1 MKLKKLICTLLIF
14 IIPTLMIFAQTQKSK
29 QPHNGKVQTIVEYGD
44 NFFTAGDDGFVIK
57 WLPDGTGEHF
67 QISDLEIKLI
77 AVSPNG
83 TDIAVY
89 ETDGFSIHRIS
100 EWNWKTLTRKSAKRF
115 TDSIVS
121 LEYSAKGTYLMA
133 GTSSVDGMLFLDPKT
148 KLTPLSVVKE
158 STGTVTVA
166 KTGKTEKTVLMYN
179 PEGILSYYNLADG
192 SKVQEFECVALLE
205 QPTLLYNNVYL
216 AGVKND
222 SINIVKAT
230 TGELSTTIPAK
241 NPIIIKSDTSDLH
254 YVEFDEENDRFIL
267 KQVPLKKSDLQF
279 IPVELQYFTMG
290 DIEEISVAT
299 YSELNGL
306 VYGTSS
312 GALFQNGLYPS
323 SEAIDITLTR
333 VTETAHHRISDIIFI
348 DTNYYFIT
356 NNNIYTGKILE
367 KETSILAENINS
379 TNLVSLG
386 NDLILWSANE
396 SKPVYKLVM
405 NDDGSTNLVQLFE
418 IDKPITSLT
427 VSQKGIVT
435 ITGNSNVYLY
445 DFEKNTNE
453 SIYSSS
459 GLQDAILVDDENIFV
474 AKTAVTNPTSAL
486 INININ
492 TKETVPHPVKGD
504 IMFSLES
511 QEKAGTKQIYGVSI
525 ISSNGKKTTE
535 IFSYVPATKTY
546 SPLLQWADEDTSAF
560 VKVING
566 VIYTNIAKSGARSLN
581 LSTKKSA
588 SLKRSA
594 SLPKDIAGNKNYIV
608 TVNQDGSLTWY
619 NNTTS
624 AKLEN
629 WNFTA
634 EEYLT
639 SF

>member
-1 MKLKKLICTLLIF
+1 MKLKKLFCTLLIF
-14 IIPTLMIFAQTQKSK
+14 IIPTVMIFAQTQKSK
-29 QPHNGKVQTIVEYGD
+29 QPHNGKVQAIVEYGD

-166 KTGKTEKTVLMYN
+166 KTGTTEKTVLMYN
-179 PEGILSYYNLADG
+179 PEGMLTYFNLLNG
-192 SKVQEFECVALLE
+192 SKVQEFECVSLLE

-216 AGVKND
+216 AGVKNN

-241 NPIIIKSDTSDLH
+241 NPIILKSDTSDLH

-290 DIEEISVAT
+290 DIQEISVAT
-299 YSELNGL
+299 YSEINGL
-306 VYGTSS
+306 VYGTNS
-312 GALFQNGLYPS
+312 GALYQNGLYPS
-323 SEAIDITLTR
+323 TETIDITLTR
-333 VTETAHHRISDIIFI
+333 VTETAHHRISDIVFV
-348 DTNYYFIT
+348 DTNCYFIT
-356 NNNIYTGKILE
+356 NNNIYTGKIVE
-367 KETSILAENINS
+367 KDTTLLAENINS
-379 TNLVSLG
+379 TNLISLG
-386 NDLILWSANE
+386 NELILWSANE

-405 NDDGSTNLVQLFE
+405 NEDGTTDLTQLFT

-511 QEKAGTKQIYGVSI
+511 QDKGGIKQIYGVSI
-525 ISSNGKKTTE
+525 ITSNGKKTTE
-535 IFSYVPATKTY
+535 IFCYVPSTKTY

-594 SLPKDIAGNKNYIV
+594 SLPKDIAGNKSYIV

-619 NNTTS
+619 NTTSS

-634 EEYLT
+634 ENYLT

>member
-1 MKLKKLICTLLIF
+1 MKLKKLFCTLLIF
-14 IIPTLMIFAQTQKSK
+14 IIPNLIIFAQTQKSK
-29 QPHNGKVQTIVEYGD
+29 QPHNGKVQSIVEYGE

-89 ETDGFSIHRIS
+89 ETDGFSIHRVS

-133 GTSSVDGMLFLDPKT
+133 GTSSIDGMLFLDPKT
-148 KLTPLSVVKE
+148 KLTPLSVVKD
-158 STGTVTVA
+158 STGTVTIA

-179 PEGILSYYNLADG
+179 PEGILSYYNLTDG
-192 SKVQEFECVALLE
+192 SKVQEFECVSLLE

-216 AGVKND
+216 AGVKNN

-230 TGELSTTIPAK
+230 TGELTTTIPAQ

-299 YSELNGL
+299 YSDTNGL
-306 VYGTSS
+306 IYGTSS
-312 GALFQNGLYPS
+312 GALYQNGIYPS
-323 SEAIDITLTR
+323 TEAIDITLTR
-333 VTETAHHRISDIIFI
+333 VTEPAHHRISDIVFV

-356 NNNIYTGKILE
+356 NNNIYIGKILE
-367 KETSILAENINS
+367 KETSLLAENINS
-379 TNLVSLG
+379 TNLISLG
-386 NDLILWSANE
+386 KDLILWSANE
-396 SKPVYKLVM
+396 SKPVYKLVI
-405 NDDGSTNLVQLFE
+405 NEDGSTDFTQLFE
-418 IDKPITSLT
+418 INKPITSLT
-427 VSQKGIVT
+427 VSEKGIVT

-453 SIYSSS
+453 SIYTSS

-486 INININ
+486 ININIT

-511 QEKAGTKQIYGVSI
+511 QDKSGTKQIYGVSI
-525 ISSNGKKTTE
+525 INSNGKKTTE
-535 IFSYVPATKTY
+535 IFSYVPTTKTY

-581 LSTKKSA
+581 LYTKKSA

-594 SLPKDIAGNKNYIV
+594 SLPKDIAGNKTYIV

-619 NNTTS
+619 NTTSS

-634 EEYLT
+634 EDYIS

>member
-1 MKLKKLICTLLIF
+1 MKLKKLFCTLLIF
-14 IIPTLMIFAQTQKSK
+14 IIPNLIIFAQTQKSK
-29 QPHNGKVQTIVEYGD
+29 QPHNGKVQSIVEYGE

-89 ETDGFSIHRIS
+89 ETDGFSIHRVS

-133 GTSSVDGMLFLDPKT
+133 GTSSIDGMLFLDPKT
-148 KLTPLSVVKE
+148 KLTPLSVVKD
-158 STGTVTVA
+158 STGTVTIA

-192 SKVQEFECVALLE
+192 SKVQEFECVSLLE

-216 AGVKND
+216 AGVKNN

-230 TGELSTTIPAK
+230 TGELTTTIPAQ

-299 YSELNGL
+299 YSDTNGL
-306 VYGTSS
+306 IYGTSS
-312 GALFQNGLYPS
+312 GALYQNGIYPS
-323 SEAIDITLTR
+323 TEAIDITLTR
-333 VTETAHHRISDIIFI
+333 VTEPAHHRISDIVFV

-356 NNNIYTGKILE
+356 NNNIYIGKILE
-367 KETSILAENINS
+367 KETSLLAENINS
-379 TNLVSLG
+379 TNLISLG
-386 NDLILWSANE
+386 KDLILWSANE
-396 SKPVYKLVM
+396 SNPVYKLVI
-405 NDDGSTNLVQLFE
+405 NEDGSTDFTQLFE

-427 VSQKGIVT
+427 VSEKGIVT

-453 SIYSSS
+453 SIYTSS

-486 INININ
+486 ININIT

-511 QEKAGTKQIYGVSI
+511 QDKSGTKQIYGVSI
-525 ISSNGKKTTE
+525 INSNGKKTTE
-535 IFSYVPATKTY
+535 IFSYVPTTKTY

-581 LSTKKSA
+581 LYTKKSA

-594 SLPKDIAGNKNYIV
+594 SLPKDIAGNKTYIV

-619 NNTTS
+619 NTTSS

-634 EEYLT
+634 EDYIS

>member
-29 QPHNGKVQTIVEYGD
+29 QPHNGKVQSIVEYGE

-216 AGVKND
+216 AGAKND

-306 VYGTSS
+306 VYGTNS

-323 SEAIDITLTR
+323 NEAIDITLSR

-405 NDDGSTNLVQLFE
+405 NDDGSTDLVQLFE

-427 VSQKGIVT
+427 VSPKGIVT
-435 ITGNSNVYLY
+435 ITGNANVYLY

-453 SIYSSS
+453 AIYSSS

-511 QEKAGTKQIYGVSI
+511 QDKAGTKQIYGVSI
-525 ISSNGKKTTE
+525 ITSNGKKTTE
-535 IFSYVPATKTY
+535 IFSYVPTTKTY

-634 EEYLT
+634 EDYIS

>member
-1 MKLKKLICTLLIF
+1 MKLKKLFCTLLIF
-14 IIPTLMIFAQTQKSK
+14 IIPNLIIFAQTQKSK
-29 QPHNGKVQTIVEYGD
+29 QPHNGKVQSIVEYGE
-44 NFFTAGDDGFVIK
+44 NFFTTGDDGFVIK

-89 ETDGFSIHRIS
+89 ETDGFSIHRVS

-133 GTSSVDGMLFLDPKT
+133 GTSSIDGMLFLDPKT
-148 KLTPLSVVKE
+148 KLTPLSVVKD
-158 STGTVTVA
+158 STGTVTIA

-192 SKVQEFECVALLE
+192 SKVQEFECVSLLE

-216 AGVKND
+216 AGVKNN

-230 TGELSTTIPAK
+230 TGELTTTIPAQ

-299 YSELNGL
+299 YSDTNGL
-306 VYGTSS
+306 IYGTSS
-312 GALFQNGLYPS
+312 GALYQNGIYPS
-323 SEAIDITLTR
+323 TEAIDITLTR
-333 VTETAHHRISDIIFI
+333 VTEPAHHRISDIVFV

-356 NNNIYTGKILE
+356 NNNIYIGKILE
-367 KETSILAENINS
+367 KETSLLAENINS
-379 TNLVSLG
+379 TNLISLG
-386 NDLILWSANE
+386 KDLILWSANE
-396 SKPVYKLVM
+396 SKPVYKLVI
-405 NDDGSTNLVQLFE
+405 NEDGSTDFTQLFE

-427 VSQKGIVT
+427 VSEKGIVT

-453 SIYSSS
+453 SIYTSS

-486 INININ
+486 ININIT

-511 QEKAGTKQIYGVSI
+511 QDKSGTKQIYGVSI
-525 ISSNGKKTTE
+525 INSNGKKTTE
-535 IFSYVPATKTY
+535 IFSYVPTTKTY

-581 LSTKKSA
+581 LYTKKSA

-594 SLPKDIAGNKNYIV
+594 SLPKDIAGNKTYIV

-619 NNTTS
+619 NTTSS

-634 EEYLT
+634 EDYIS

>member
-1 MKLKKLICTLLIF
+1 MKLKKLFCTLLIF

-29 QPHNGKVQTIVEYGD
+29 QPHNGKVQSIVEYGE

-179 PEGILSYYNLADG
+179 PEGILSYYNLTDG
-192 SKVQEFECVALLE
+192 SKVQEFECTALLE

-216 AGVKND
+216 AGVKNN

-241 NPIIIKSDTSDLH
+241 NPIILKSDTSDLH

-267 KQVPLKKSDLQF
+267 KQVPLKKTDLQF

-306 VYGTSS
+306 IYGTSS

-323 SEAIDITLTR
+323 SETIDITLTR
-333 VTETAHHRISDIIFI
+333 VTEPAHHRISDIIFV

-405 NDDGSTNLVQLFE
+405 NDDGSTDLVQLFE

-435 ITGNSNVYLY
+435 ITGNANVYLY

>member
-1 MKLKKLICTLLIF
+1 MNTKKILSVLFLFICSVCVF
-14 IIPTLMIFAQTQKSK
+14 SQTQNSL
-29 QPHNGKVQTIVEYGD
+29 QPHQKTVRSIVEFND
-44 NFFTAGDDGFVIK
+44 SFFTAGDDGFVIK

-158 STGTVTVA
+158 TTGTVTVA
-166 KTGKTEKTVLMYN
+166 RTGSTEKTVLMYN
-179 PEGILSYYNLADG
+179 PQGTLTYYNLLNG
-192 SKVQEFECVALLE
+192 SKVHEFECEMLLE
-205 QPTLLYNNVYL
+205 QPTLLYNNYYL
-216 AGVKND
+216 VGAKND
-222 SINIVKAT
+222 SIAVINAT
-230 TGELSTTIPAK
+230 TGETSTTIPAK
-241 NPIIIKSDTSDLH
+241 NPIILKSQGSDLNF
-254 YVEFDEENDRFIL
+254 VEFDSENDRFIL
-267 KQVPLKKSDLQF
+267 KQVPLKQSDLQF
-279 IPVELQYFTMG
+279 IPVELQYFTIG
-290 DIEEISVAT
+290 NIEEITS
-299 YSELNGL
+299 SL
-306 VYGTSS
+306 VSTNNEIFYGTAT
-312 GALFQNGLYPS
+312 GAIYKNGIYPS
-323 SEAIDITLTR
+323 EESLNIDVPRL
-333 VTETAHHRISDIIFI
+333 TETAHNLISDVAII
-348 DTNYYFIT
+348 DSKYYFISHNT
-356 NNNIYTGKILE
+356 IFIGDILQKEISVLKENVNASNII
-367 KETSILAENINS
+367 
-379 TNLVSLG
+379 SLQE
-386 NDLILWSANE
+386 DLILWSLNDT
-396 SKPVYKLVM
+396 KPVYKLHF
-405 NDDGSTNLVQLFE
+405 NQDGSTEITELFT
-418 IDKPITSLT
+418 IDKPITSLNAT
-427 VSQKGIVT
+427 TEGIVT
-435 ITGNSNVYLY
+435 ITGNAVVYFY
-445 DFEKNTNE
+445 SFEKNINE
-453 SIYSSS
+453 EIYSSS
-459 GLQDAILVDDENIFV
+459 GLQDAILFDNENLYV

-504 IMFSLES
+504 IMFSLET

-535 IFSYVPATKTY
+535 IFTYTPSTKSY

-581 LSTKKSA
+581 LTTKKSA
-588 SLKRSA
+588 VLKRSA
-594 SLPKDIAGNKNYIV
+594 SLPKAIVGNNTHIATI
-608 TVNQDGSLTWY
+608 NQDGSITWY
-619 NNTTS
+619 NVTTN

-629 WNFTA
+629 WNLTA
-634 EEYLT
+634 EDYIS

>member
-1 MKLKKLICTLLIF
+1 MKLKKLFCTLLIF
-14 IIPTLMIFAQTQKSK
+14 IIPTVMIFAQTQKSK
-29 QPHNGKVQTIVEYGD
+29 QPHNGKVQSIVEYGE

-89 ETDGFSIHRIS
+89 ETDGFSIHRVS

-133 GTSSVDGMLFLDPKT
+133 GTSSIDGMLFLDPKT
-148 KLTPLSVVKE
+148 KLTPLSVVKD
-158 STGTVTVA
+158 STGTVTIA

-192 SKVQEFECVALLE
+192 SKVQEFECVSLLE

-216 AGVKND
+216 AGVKNN

-230 TGELSTTIPAK
+230 TGELTTTIPAQ

-299 YSELNGL
+299 YSDTNGL
-306 VYGTSS
+306 IYGTSS
-312 GALFQNGLYPS
+312 GALYQNGIYPS
-323 SEAIDITLTR
+323 TEAIDITLTR
-333 VTETAHHRISDIIFI
+333 VTEPAHHRISDIVFV

-356 NNNIYTGKILE
+356 NNNIYIGKILE
-367 KETSILAENINS
+367 KETSLLAENINS
-379 TNLVSLG
+379 TNLISLG
-386 NDLILWSANE
+386 KDLILWSANE
-396 SKPVYKLVM
+396 SKPVYKLVI
-405 NDDGSTNLVQLFE
+405 NEDGSTDFTQLFE

-427 VSQKGIVT
+427 VSDKGIVT

-453 SIYSSS
+453 SIYTSS

-486 INININ
+486 ININIT

-511 QEKAGTKQIYGVSI
+511 QDKSGTKQIYGVSI
-525 ISSNGKKTTE
+525 INSNGKKTTE
-535 IFSYVPATKTY
+535 IFSYVPTTKTY

-581 LSTKKSA
+581 LYTKKSA

-594 SLPKDIAGNKNYIV
+594 SLPKDIAGNKTYIV

-619 NNTTS
+619 NTTSS

-634 EEYLT
+634 EDYIS

>member
-1 MKLKKLICTLLIF
+1 MKLKKLFCTLLIF
-14 IIPTLMIFAQTQKSK
+14 IIPTVMIFAQTQKSK
-29 QPHNGKVQTIVEYGD
+29 QPHNGKVQSIVEYGE

-89 ETDGFSIHRIS
+89 ETDGFSIHRVS

-133 GTSSVDGMLFLDPKT
+133 GTSSIDGMLFLDPKT
-148 KLTPLSVVKE
+148 KLTPLSVVKD
-158 STGTVTVA
+158 STGTVTIA

-192 SKVQEFECVALLE
+192 SKVQEFECVSLLE

-216 AGVKND
+216 AGVKNN

-230 TGELSTTIPAK
+230 TGELTTTIPAQ

-299 YSELNGL
+299 YSDTNGL
-306 VYGTSS
+306 IYGTSS
-312 GALFQNGLYPS
+312 GALYQNGIYPS
-323 SEAIDITLTR
+323 TEAIDITLTR
-333 VTETAHHRISDIIFI
+333 VTEPAHHRISDIVFV

-356 NNNIYTGKILE
+356 NNNIYIGKILE
-367 KETSILAENINS
+367 KETSLLAENINS
-379 TNLVSLG
+379 TNLISLG
-386 NDLILWSANE
+386 KDLILWSANE
-396 SKPVYKLVM
+396 SKPVYKLVI
-405 NDDGSTNLVQLFE
+405 NEDGSTDFTQLFE

-427 VSQKGIVT
+427 VSEKGIVT

-453 SIYSSS
+453 SIYTSS

-486 INININ
+486 ININIT

-511 QEKAGTKQIYGVSI
+511 QDKSGTKQIYGVSI
-525 ISSNGKKTTE
+525 INSNGKKTTE
-535 IFSYVPATKTY
+535 IFSYVPTTKTY

-581 LSTKKSA
+581 LYTKKSA

-594 SLPKDIAGNKNYIV
+594 SLPKDIAGNKTYIV

-619 NNTTS
+619 NTTSS

-634 EEYLT
+634 EDYIS

>member
-1 MKLKKLICTLLIF
+1 MKLKKLFCTLLIF
-14 IIPTLMIFAQTQKSK
+14 FIPTLMIFAQTQKSM
-29 QPHNGKVQTIVEYGD
+29 QPHNGKVQSIVEFGE

-67 QISDLEIKLI
+67 QISDLEIKLV

-89 ETDGFSIHRIS
+89 ETDGFSIHRVS

-179 PEGILSYYNLADG
+179 PEGILSYFNLADG
-192 SKVQEFECVALLE
+192 SKVQEFECTALLE

-241 NPIIIKSDTSDLH
+241 NPIILKSDASDLL

-306 VYGTSS
+306 VYGTNS

-333 VTETAHHRISDIIFI
+333 VTEPAHHRISDIIFV

-405 NDDGSTNLVQLFE
+405 NDDGSTDLVQLFE

-453 SIYSSS
+453 AIYSSS

-525 ISSNGKKTTE
+525 ITSNGKKTTE
-535 IFSYVPATKTY
+535 IFSYVPSTKTY

-634 EEYLT
+634 EDYIS

>member
-1 MKLKKLICTLLIF
+1 MKLKKLFCTLLIF
-14 IIPTLMIFAQTQKSK
+14 IIPNLIIFAQTQKSK
-29 QPHNGKVQTIVEYGD
+29 QPHNGKVQSIVEYGE

-89 ETDGFSIHRIS
+89 ETDGFSIHRVS

-133 GTSSVDGMLFLDPKT
+133 GTSSIDGMLFLDPKT
-148 KLTPLSVVKE
+148 KLTPLSVVKD
-158 STGTVTVA
+158 STGTVTIA

-192 SKVQEFECVALLE
+192 SKVQEFECVSLLE

-216 AGVKND
+216 AGVKNN

-230 TGELSTTIPAK
+230 TGELTTIIPAQ

-299 YSELNGL
+299 YSDTNGL
-306 VYGTSS
+306 IYGTSS
-312 GALFQNGLYPS
+312 GALYQNGIYPS
-323 SEAIDITLTR
+323 TEAIDITLTR
-333 VTETAHHRISDIIFI
+333 VTEPAHHRISDIVFV

-356 NNNIYTGKILE
+356 NNNIYIGKILE
-367 KETSILAENINS
+367 KETSLLAENINS
-379 TNLVSLG
+379 TNLISLG
-386 NDLILWSANE
+386 KDLILWSANE
-396 SKPVYKLVM
+396 SKPVYKLVI
-405 NDDGSTNLVQLFE
+405 NEDGSTDFTQLFE

-427 VSQKGIVT
+427 VSEKGIVT

-453 SIYSSS
+453 SIYTSS

-486 INININ
+486 ININIT

-511 QEKAGTKQIYGVSI
+511 QDKSGTKQIYGVSI
-525 ISSNGKKTTE
+525 INSNGKKTTE
-535 IFSYVPATKTY
+535 IFSYVPTTKTY

-594 SLPKDIAGNKNYIV
+594 SLPKDIAGNKSYIV

-619 NNTTS
+619 NTTSS

-634 EEYLT
+634 EDYIS

>member
-1 MKLKKLICTLLIF
+1 MKLKKLFCTLLIF
-14 IIPTLMIFAQTQKSK
+14 IIPNLIIFAQTQKSK
-29 QPHNGKVQTIVEYGD
+29 QPHNGKVQSIVEYGE

-89 ETDGFSIHRIS
+89 ETDGFSIHRVS

-133 GTSSVDGMLFLDPKT
+133 GTSSIDGMLFLDPKT
-148 KLTPLSVVKE
+148 KLTPLSVVKD
-158 STGTVTVA
+158 STGTVTIA

-192 SKVQEFECVALLE
+192 SKVQEFECVSLLE

-216 AGVKND
+216 AGVKNN

-230 TGELSTTIPAK
+230 TGELTTTIPAQ

-299 YSELNGL
+299 YSDTNGL
-306 VYGTSS
+306 IYGTSS
-312 GALFQNGLYPS
+312 GALYQNGIYPS
-323 SEAIDITLTR
+323 TEAIDITLTR
-333 VTETAHHRISDIIFI
+333 VTEPAHHRISDIVFV

-356 NNNIYTGKILE
+356 NNNIYIGKILE
-367 KETSILAENINS
+367 KETSLLAENINS
-379 TNLVSLG
+379 TNLISLG
-386 NDLILWSANE
+386 KDLILWSANE
-396 SKPVYKLVM
+396 SKPVYKLVI
-405 NDDGSTNLVQLFE
+405 NEDGSTDFTQLFE

-427 VSQKGIVT
+427 VSEKGIVT

-453 SIYSSS
+453 SIYTSS

-486 INININ
+486 ININIT

-511 QEKAGTKQIYGVSI
+511 QEKSGTKQIYGVSI
-525 ISSNGKKTTE
+525 INSNGKKTTE
-535 IFSYVPATKTY
+535 IFSYVPTTKTY

-581 LSTKKSA
+581 LYTKKSA

-594 SLPKDIAGNKNYIV
+594 SLPKDIAGNKTYIV

-619 NNTTS
+619 NTTSS

-634 EEYLT
+634 EDYIS

>member
-1 MKLKKLICTLLIF
+1 MKLKKLFCTLLIF
-14 IIPTLMIFAQTQKSK
+14 IIPNLIIFAQTQKSK
-29 QPHNGKVQTIVEYGD
+29 QPHNGKVQSIVEYGE

-89 ETDGFSIHRIS
+89 ETDGFSIHRVS

-133 GTSSVDGMLFLDPKT
+133 GTSSIDGMLFLDPKT
-148 KLTPLSVVKE
+148 KLTPLSVVKD
-158 STGTVTVA
+158 STGTVTIA

-192 SKVQEFECVALLE
+192 SKVQEFECVSLLE

-216 AGVKND
+216 AGVKNN

-230 TGELSTTIPAK
+230 TGELTTTIPAQ

-299 YSELNGL
+299 YSDTNGL
-306 VYGTSS
+306 IYGTSS
-312 GALFQNGLYPS
+312 GALYQNGIYPS
-323 SEAIDITLTR
+323 TEAIDITLTR
-333 VTETAHHRISDIIFI
+333 VTEPAHHRISDIVFV

-356 NNNIYTGKILE
+356 NNNIYIGKILE
-367 KETSILAENINS
+367 KETSLLAENINS
-379 TNLVSLG
+379 TNLISLG
-386 NDLILWSANE
+386 KDLILWSANE
-396 SKPVYKLVM
+396 SKPVYKLVI
-405 NDDGSTNLVQLFE
+405 NEDGSTDFTQLFE

-427 VSQKGIVT
+427 VSEKGIVT

-453 SIYSSS
+453 SIYTSS

-486 INININ
+486 ININIT

-511 QEKAGTKQIYGVSI
+511 QDKSGTKQIYGVSI
-525 ISSNGKKTTE
+525 INSNGKKTTE
-535 IFSYVPATKTY
+535 IFSYVPTTKTY

-581 LSTKKSA
+581 LYTKKSA

-594 SLPKDIAGNKNYIV
+594 SLPKDIAGNKTYIV

-619 NNTTS
+619 NTTSS

-634 EEYLT
+634 EDYIS

>member
-1 MKLKKLICTLLIF
+1 MKLKKIFCTLLIF

-29 QPHNGKVQTIVEYGD
+29 QPHNGKVQSIVEHGE

-133 GTSSVDGMLFLDPKT
+133 GTSSIDGMLFLDPKT

-179 PEGILSYYNLADG
+179 PEGILSYYNLTDG
-192 SKVQEFECVALLE
+192 SKIQEFERTALLE

-216 AGVKND
+216 AGVKNN

-241 NPIIIKSDTSDLH
+241 NPIILKSDTSDLH

-306 VYGTSS
+306 VYGTNS

-323 SEAIDITLTR
+323 SETIDITLTR
-333 VTETAHHRISDIIFI
+333 VTEPAHHRISDIIFV

-405 NDDGSTNLVQLFE
+405 NDDGSTDLVQLFE

-435 ITGNSNVYLY
+435 ITGNANVYLY

-525 ISSNGKKTTE
+525 ITSNGKKTTE